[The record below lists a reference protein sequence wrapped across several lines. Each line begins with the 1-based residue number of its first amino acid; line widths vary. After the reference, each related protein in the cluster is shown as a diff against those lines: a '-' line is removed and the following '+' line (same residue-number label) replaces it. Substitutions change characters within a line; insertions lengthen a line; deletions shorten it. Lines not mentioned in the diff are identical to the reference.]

1 MAKSQIIKDLANGTA
16 DIQTALKRT
25 KVLLQELNNDK
36 LLQWVNY
43 EIEGYP
49 ENAENADIPDYRII
63 GGQVYGTYFKG
74 SIATHVQYNHVPISL
89 GNLPDEI
96 KNDILTIKITQGIE
110 ALNAM
115 VIESRRK
122 ENGGLTR
129 LIPSELY
136 PHIAQ
141 ANNDLGMIIVTASV
155 ELNMAEILNIFPKI
169 ESKLLDILLFLEKQ
183 FGKLDDL
190 DINTESK
197 SEEELERITNHIY
210 VVIYND
216 KSITIGDK
224 NKIKDSNIASSIEK

>member
-49 ENAENADIPDYRII
+49 EYADIPDYRII

>member
-49 ENAENADIPDYRII
+49 ENEDIPDYRII

-136 PHIAQ
+136 PRIAQ

-155 ELNMAEILNIFPKI
+155 ELNMAKILNIFPKI

-197 SEEELERITNHIY
+197 SEEELEHITNHIY

>member
-49 ENAENADIPDYRII
+49 ENADIPDYRII

-183 FGKLDDL
+183 FGNLDDL

>member
-49 ENAENADIPDYRII
+49 ENADIPDYRII

-216 KSITIGDK
+216 KSRTIGDK

>member
-49 ENAENADIPDYRII
+49 ENADIPDYRII

-141 ANNDLGMIIVTASV
+141 ANNDFGMIIVTASV

>member
-49 ENAENADIPDYRII
+49 ENADIPDYRII
-63 GGQVYGTYFKG
+63 SGQVYGTYFKG

>member
-49 ENAENADIPDYRII
+49 ENADIPDYRII

-210 VVIYND
+210 VVIHND

>member
-49 ENAENADIPDYRII
+49 ENADIPDYRII

-197 SEEELERITNHIY
+197 SEEELERIINHIY

>member
-49 ENAENADIPDYRII
+49 ENADIPDYRMI